1 MTPRH
6 IVSARS
12 VQRATSIS
20 IAAGERWATIH
31 GVRPFLEKQAV
42 DLLQC
47 DLVNCGGFTAMKKI
61 AALAEAHYVG
71 LAPHNPN
78 GPVATLM
85 NLQLA
90 ASIPNFHILETLG
103 SEADAQQFRQMTGRS
118 LPLENGALPV
128 PTGPGFDVVLNESS
142 LPPATREHSSPR

>member
-1 MTPRH
+1 MAWHYVVVHGAIVHDHGFERAAPEHDVWLFRH
-6 IVSARS
+6 REANR
-12 VQRATSIS
+12 R
-20 IAAGERWATIH
+20 
-31 GVRPFLEKQAV
+31 VR
-42 DLLQC
+42 

-128 PTGPGFDVVLNESS
+128 PTGPGFDVELDESS